1 MVEIGAIRKSNSP
14 WASAVVLVRKKDGS
28 LRFCIDLRHL
38 HLNWCIIYLDDI
50 IVFSETPG
58 EHVKRLRGVFQKLA
72 AAGLKLKPSKCE
84 FFKKRIIY
92 LGHVVSEKGIEV
104 DPKKTEAVHK
114 WPVPKTVTDVRSF
127 LGFTNQYRKF
137 IPKYAHVAGPL
148 NELVQKRFQKEEKG
162 GAMES

>member
-1 MVEIGAIRKSNSP
+1 MIIKRRGLLDNLHKPCPET
-14 WASAVVLVRKKDGS
+14 WGS
-28 LRFCIDLRHL
+28 ISFAR
-38 HLNWCIIYLDDI
+38 
-50 IVFSETPG
+50 

-72 AAGLKLKPSKCE
+72 AAGLKLKLSKCE

-104 DPKKTEAVHK
+104 DPKKTEAVRK

-137 IPKYAHVAGPL
+137 IPKYTHVAGPL
-148 NELVQKRFQKEEKG
+148 NELVSEH
-162 GAMES
+162 